1 MGLLYLLFFP
11 YLCTRTCVRQTFWV
25 SDVGSLPPESE
36 RSVLSPWARY
46 DEILFEKKR
55 LGALC
60 VSAGGATHHY
70 LLRPIRPLLLA
81 TAVLHSSS
89 PCFFGDR
96 WRVGFAADT
105 ADDLAVARGRQLA
118 WLPSVACP
126 IHLSIRCAVYLGL
139 YLVPDASRSSLRP
152 VG

>member
-1 MGLLYLLFFP
+1 MLYLLFFS

-25 SDVGSLPPESE
+25 SDVGLPP
-36 RSVLSPWARY
+36 ARIGAECFVTVSAIRR
-46 DEILFEKKR
+46 DFVREKKV
-55 LGALC
+55 GSTVC
-60 VSAGGATHHY
+60 VCGWGTHHY